1 MTRRL
6 LLSYLSITAFV
17 LLVLEVP
24 LGVTLARSD
33 RDQISSEVER
43 DARVLATFVE
53 DTLEGVASADLQSYA
68 EQYEE
73 RTGGRVVVVDAD
85 GTSVADSSA
94 APGDAPRDFSQN
106 RPEIERAL
114 AGELATGTRHSRTL
128 GENLLYVAVPVAS
141 SGRVYGAV
149 RVTYPIGRIDDR
161 IRRNWWSLVALAGVV
176 LATVAL
182 VGSLLARSVTRPV
195 RALAGAA
202 ERLAG
207 GDLAARAPREH
218 GPPEVRA
225 LAGEF
230 NAMAE
235 RLEEL
240 VGAQRAFVA
249 DASHELRTPLTALR
263 LRLENLE
270 SVAPHS
276 LRAELGATSGEVER
290 LTRLVEGLLSLARAE
305 GRRPERARIDVV
317 AAARERVETWEA
329 LAEEQGVGIVLVAD
343 VPRAE
348 AFAVPD
354 AVGQVLDNLLA
365 NALEVAPRGSTV
377 TVRVDNG
384 GEHVELHVLDEGPG
398 LDDDQRSRAFGRFW
412 RAPDA
417 PAGRGSGLGLAIV
430 AQLAAASGGAAT
442 LDRAPSGGLDA
453 VVRFPTRDVA
463 AFRGSAAS

>member
-17 LLVLEVP
+17 LLVLEIP

-33 RDQISSEVER
+33 RDQITAEVER

-53 DTLEGVASADLQSYA
+53 DTLEGLASADLQAYA
-68 EQYEE
+68 DQYEA

-85 GTSVADSSA
+85 GTSVADSA
-94 APGDAPRDFSQN
+94 ASSDDAPRDFSQN
-106 RPEIERAL
+106 RPEIQRAL

-141 SGRVYGAV
+141 SGQVYGAV
-149 RVTYPIGRIDDR
+149 RITYPIGRIDDR
-161 IRRNWWSLVALAGVV
+161 IRRNWWTLAALAGVV
-176 LATVAL
+176 LAAVAL

-207 GDLAARAPREH
+207 GDLSARAPGSH

-270 SVAPHS
+270 SAAPAS
-276 LRAELGATSGEVER
+276 LREELAATTTEVER

-305 GRRPERARIDVV
+305 GRRPERQRVDVLAV
-317 AAARERVETWEA
+317 ARERVDTWTA
-329 LAEEQGVGIVLVAD
+329 LADEQGVGLTLL
-343 VPRAE
+343 AE
-348 AFAVPD
+348 GSRLEALAVPD
-354 AVGQVLDNLLA
+354 GVGQVLDNLLA
-365 NALEVAPRGSTV
+365 NALDVAPTGSTV
-377 TVRVDNG
+377 TVRVAEADTRV
-384 GEHVELHVLDEGPG
+384 EVHVVDEGPG
-398 LDDDQRSRAFGRFW
+398 LDDEQRVRAFGRFW

-417 PAGRGSGLGLAIV
+417 APGHGSGLGLAIV
-430 AQLAAASGGAAT
+430 AQLAAASGGGAS
-442 LDRAPSGGLDA
+442 LDRAPSGGIDA
-453 VVRFPTRDVA
+453 VVRLPSADAPV
-463 AFRGSAAS
+463 RGPGAS